1 MYKLIIADD
10 DSRFLE
16 RFCRLVDWKAH
27 GFEVAAMLFDG
38 EDVIKYIEEN
48 HDEIIEAIA
57 KIAKDKKIGA
67 RAISSIVNEMF
78 SDIMFNLSDEEENY
92 NELTISKDTVTDPK
106 KYILRK

>member
-48 HDEIIEAIA
+48 SVDGI
-57 KIAKDKKIGA
+57 
-67 RAISSIVNEMF
+67 
-78 SDIMFNLSDEEENY
+78 
-92 NELTISKDTVTDPK
+92 
-106 KYILRK
+106 